1 MFFLNSCLF
10 AGHENK
16 AIFGVVATCY
26 GICFSRTSIS
36 FEWIEKFSSTNL
48 FRVDKTWIFNLE
60 Y

>member
-36 FEWIEKFSSTNL
+36 FEWIEKFSSTN
-48 FRVDKTWIFNLE
+48 FE
-60 Y
+60 H